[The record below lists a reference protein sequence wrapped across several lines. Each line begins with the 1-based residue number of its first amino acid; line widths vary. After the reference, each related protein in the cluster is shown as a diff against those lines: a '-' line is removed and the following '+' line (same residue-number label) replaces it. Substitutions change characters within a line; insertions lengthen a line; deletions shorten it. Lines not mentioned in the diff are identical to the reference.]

1 MAKIPRSDAPVDIKA
16 LLSVA
21 LEQQPR
27 DDVSERVM
35 SRVALMDT
43 LMEFARL
50 VVSAPVQ
57 GLVSHQ
63 RHPGTHDEDEH
74 DHDDEHEPE
83 PGAPPR

>member
-1 MAKIPRSDAPVDIKA
+1 MAKIPRSEAPLDIKA

-50 VVSAPVQ
+50 VVAAPIQ

-63 RHPGTHDEDEH
+63 RAPSEYDDEH
-74 DHDDEHEPE
+74 DDDEHEHE
-83 PGAPPR
+83 PGDPPR

>member
-1 MAKIPRSDAPVDIKA
+1 MAKIPRSEAPLDIKA

-50 VVSAPVQ
+50 VVAAPVQ
-57 GLVSHQ
+57 GLLAHQ
-63 RHPGTHDEDEH
+63 GHGGTHHEDEH
-74 DHDDEHEPE
+74 DHDDEHEHE
-83 PGAPPR
+83 PGDPPR

>member
-1 MAKIPRSDAPVDIKA
+1 MAKAPESNVQLDIKA

-35 SRVALMDT
+35 NRVALMDT

-50 VVSAPVQ
+50 IATAPLQ

-63 RHPGTHDEDEH
+63 HSDEDEDDEH
-74 DHDDEHEPE
+74 EHDDEHGDPS
-83 PGAPPR
+83 R